1 MKPFLAA
8 VVLAALAAGRGPALI
23 AQSQVA
29 VPQSSLK
36 SASAPVDL
44 STLPPLPRGK
54 STILGGE
61 IRTVDAVRDEL
72 TLKVFGQ
79 RPVKILF
86 DGRTQ
91 VFRDGSRIPLRDL
104 GPSDHASVQTLLYG
118 TAVYALSV
126 HMLSQ
131 SPGGELQGR
140 VLSYNPDTQELA
152 VSTAMDRQPIKL
164 LVPAGT
170 QITRVGQPGF
180 TQLQPGSTDLAKGS
194 LISVQFEPN
203 KQGRGVTSRIS
214 VLATQGAAFI
224 FNGDISALDLHSG
237 VLALVDPRDEMTYQI
252 SFDSARLQAIKRLHV
267 GVHVT
272 VTADFDGDRYVASAN
287 HAD

>member
-1 MKPFLAA
+1 MKSFLAA
-8 VVLAALAAGRGPALI
+8 VILAALTAGHWPALN

-36 SASAPVDL
+36 SASSPIDL
-44 STLPPLPRGK
+44 SALPPLPRGK

-86 DGRTQ
+86 DERTQ
-91 VFRDGSRIPLRDL
+91 VFRDGNRISLRDL
-104 GPSDHASVQTLLYG
+104 GPSDHASIQTLLDG
-118 TAVYALSV
+118 TAIYALSV

-140 VLSYNPDTQELA
+140 VLSYNPGTQELE
-152 VSTAMDRQPIKL
+152 VSSAMDRQPIKL

-170 QITRVGQPGF
+170 RITRVGQPGF
-180 TQLQPGSTDLAKGS
+180 IQLQPGSTDLSKGS
-194 LISVQFEPN
+194 LISVQFEPD
-203 KQGRGVTSRIS
+203 KEGRGVASQIS

-224 FNGDISALDLHSG
+224 FYGDISALDLHSG
-237 VLALVDPRDEMTYQI
+237 VLALVDPRDEMTYRI
-252 SFDSARLQAIKRLHV
+252 SFDSDRLQAVKRLRVGAHV
-267 GVHVT
+267 M
-272 VTADFDGDRYVASAN
+272 VTADFDGNRYVASAIQ
-287 HAD
+287 AD